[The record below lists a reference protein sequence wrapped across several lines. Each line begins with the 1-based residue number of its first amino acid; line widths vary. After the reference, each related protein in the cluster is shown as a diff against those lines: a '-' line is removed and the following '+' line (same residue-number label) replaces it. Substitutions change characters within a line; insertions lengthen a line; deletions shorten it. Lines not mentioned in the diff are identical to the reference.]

1 MGTRV
6 DGRFTGLEMRSVSG
20 KGRDVNYGPAR
31 TASSAV
37 NRTRKLDK
45 KNLERL
51 GKTENLR

>member
-1 MGTRV
+1 MGARV
-6 DGRFTGLEMRSVSG
+6 DRRFTGLEMRGVSG
-20 KGRDVNYGPAR
+20 KGWDVNYGLTW

-51 GKTENLR
+51 VKTKF